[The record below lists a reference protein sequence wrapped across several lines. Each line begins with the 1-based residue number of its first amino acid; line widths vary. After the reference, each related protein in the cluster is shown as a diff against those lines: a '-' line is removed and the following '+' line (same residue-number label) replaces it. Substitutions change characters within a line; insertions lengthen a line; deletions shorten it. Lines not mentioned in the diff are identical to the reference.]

1 MSSPLPSN
9 RKWYTILGGI
19 ASVVVIAGFALFVTL
34 SQLPQ
39 QSDPSNTNGTVSTPV
54 NYPLQ
59 VQTNFLNGCKSGS
72 PSSVCQCSLS
82 WFEQNVPVAQ
92 FQQDEAAIAQGGRPA
107 DMVGV
112 EQACG

>member
-1 MSSPLPSN
+1 MSSPPPVN
-9 RKWYTILGGI
+9 KYGIIGGI
-19 ASVVVIAGFALFVTL
+19 ASVVVIAVITLFVTL

-39 QSDPSNTNGTVSTPV
+39 QTNDPSSTTNSVTTPV
-54 NYPLQ
+54 NYPLG
-59 VQTNFLNGCKSGS
+59 VQTNFLNSCKGDS
-72 PSSVCQCSLS
+72 PQSVCQCSLS

-92 FQQDEAAIAQGGRPA
+92 FQQDEAAIQQGSRPA

>member
-1 MSSPLPSN
+1 MSSPPPVN
-9 RKWYTILGGI
+9 KYGIIGGI
-19 ASVVVIAGFALFVTL
+19 ASVAVIAVITLFVTL
-34 SQLPQ
+34 SQLPPQ
-39 QSDPSNTNGTVSTPV
+39 TNPGDTNNSVTTPV

-59 VQTNFLNGCKSGS
+59 VQTNFLNSCKGDS
-72 PSSVCQCSLS
+72 PQSVCQCSLS

-92 FQQDEAAIAQGGRPA
+92 FQQDEVAIQQGGRPA